1 MIKSNYLHKKTLFLI
16 LGFLILLVSS
26 CSSNKTSVIWINS
39 LKTGCDAGAGKMQCI
54 SIYRGENIDDAGW
67 ELFYT
72 NIEGFNFEP
81 GFFQKLKISE
91 EHLDKTKVP
100 ADGTSIKYK
109 LVKKL
114 DKKFDQ
120 RIILNDIWIANRI
133 NKNPI
138 NNIESLPQME
148 INLAKMQVLGN
159 NGCNNFNGGI
169 ERITASDIQFGNI
182 SSTRKMCLDMVIP
195 DLFDKAMRASA
206 TYKIGGTSLT
216 FFDKE
221 HHETIHFTKVD

>member
-1 MIKSNYLHKKTLFLI
+1 MA
-16 LGFLILLVSS
+16 GLVRPAPRRPAVDGARSARGHS
-26 CSSNKTSVIWINS
+26 RRAPSADRRIPSPRASAES
-39 LKTGCDAGAGKMQCI
+39 LRPAPPPIPGSPCI
-54 SIYRGENIDDAGW
+54 RA
-67 ELFYT
+67 
-72 NIEGFNFEP
+72 EGFNFEP

-100 ADGTSIKYK
+100 ADGSSIKYK

-148 INLAKMQVLGN
+148 INLAKMQVLGH

-169 ERITASDIQFGNI
+169 ERITASDIQFGKI
-182 SSTRKMCLDMVIP
+182 ASTRKMCLDMVLP
-195 DLFDKAMRASA
+195 DLFDKAMSASA
-206 TYKIGGTSLT
+206 TYKIAGTSLT